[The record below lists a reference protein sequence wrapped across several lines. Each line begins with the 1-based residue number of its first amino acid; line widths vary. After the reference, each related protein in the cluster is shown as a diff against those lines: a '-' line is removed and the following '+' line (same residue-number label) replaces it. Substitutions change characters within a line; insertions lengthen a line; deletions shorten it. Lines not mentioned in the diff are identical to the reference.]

1 MLQMS
6 EEDIK
11 QETEEVQD
19 DSVEVEL
26 DAVESSEESEQS
38 GQKVEV
44 QAQETDEPQEDEH
57 AEYSKN
63 VQKRIKKLTEK
74 YRQEERD
81 KEEATRLAQTLREE
95 NEKLKSQMQN
105 SQQAHLTE
113 YGTRLEHQLN
123 LARQAYRDA
132 HDRGD
137 LDKQFEAQ
145 QLLNQISIEQER
157 YRLAK
162 QQQERLQV
170 ERAPE
175 QQSSP
180 VQQPVQQRQQ
190 ESAPEPDPRAQ
201 EWASKNEWFGQDEV
215 MTYAAFG
222 IHRKL
227 VEEEGFDPT
236 SDEYYNEIDRQIR
249 SEFPHKFAGQKNGRS
264 GQVASADTSASRK
277 PQSGRRKVKLS
288 PSQVAIAKK
297 LNVPLEEYAKYVK
310 D

>member
-1 MLQMS
+1 MS
-6 EEDIK
+6 EEKNEVEEVEIDLPEQDDTDSGDVTETENK
-11 QETEEVQD
+11 QEARADTT
-19 DSVEVEL
+19 
-26 DAVESSEESEQS
+26 ESEQPA
-38 GQKVEV
+38 
-44 QAQETDEPQEDEH
+44 AQSEEELEN
-57 AEYSKN
+57 YSKN

-81 KEEATRLAQTLREE
+81 REEAVRLAQTLREE
-95 NEKLKSQMQN
+95 NEKLRTQVQGT
-105 SQQAHLTE
+105 QQAHLTE
-113 YGTRLEHQLN
+113 YGARLDNQLN

-137 LDKQFEAQ
+137 IDKQFEAQ
-145 QLLNQISIEQER
+145 QMMNQIAIEQER

-162 QQQERLQV
+162 NRQEKLQV

-175 QQSSP
+175 QQSAP
-180 VQQPVQQRQQ
+180 VQQPVQQER
-190 ESAPEPDPRAQ
+190 APEPDPRAQ
-201 EWASKNEWFGQDEV
+201 DWASKNEWFGQDEV

-249 SEFPHKFAGQKNGRS
+249 VEFPHKFAGQKGRS

-297 LNVPLEEYAKYVK
+297 LGVPLEEYAKYVK

>member
-1 MLQMS
+1 MS
-6 EEDIK
+6 EEELK
-11 QETEEVQD
+11 QEET
-19 DSVEVEL
+19 VEVEL
-26 DAVESSEESEQS
+26 EEPEKEQEVEQKAEAEQKAEVSVEQEAEPVKEE
-38 GQKVEV
+38 EV
-44 QAQETDEPQEDEH
+44 DEH

-81 KEEATRLAQTLREE
+81 KEEAVRVSQKLKEE

-113 YGTRLEHQLN
+113 YG
-123 LARQAYRDA
+123 ARIENELDLVKKAYKDA

-137 LDKQFEAQ
+137 ADALVEAQ
-145 QLLNQISIEQER
+145 QKLSQITIEQER

-162 QQQERLQV
+162 AQQEKVTVQK
-170 ERAPE
+170 EEAPPTE
-175 QQSSP
+175 AP
-180 VQQPVQQRQQ
+180 VQP
-190 ESAPEPDPRAQ
+190 AAKPDPRAE
-201 EWASKNEWFGQDEV
+201 EWATKNEWFGQDEV

-227 VEEEGFDPT
+227 VEEQGFDPT
-236 SDEYYNEIDRQIR
+236 SDEYYNEIDKQIR
-249 SEFPHKFAGQKNGRS
+249 SEFPHKFAGQPNGRS

-277 PQSGRRKVKLS
+277 KSGRRTVKLS
-288 PSQVAIAKK
+288 PSQVAIANK
-297 LNVPLEEYAKYVK
+297 LGVPLEEYAKYVK

>member
-1 MLQMS
+1 MSDEEKNEIEEVEIDLPES
-6 EEDIK
+6 EETDSGEAVETETK
-11 QETEEVQD
+11 QEAQAEP
-19 DSVEVEL
+19 
-26 DAVESSEESEQS
+26 EQS
-38 GQKVEV
+38 GE
-44 QAQETDEPQEDEH
+44 ELEN
-57 AEYSKN
+57 YSKN

-81 KEEATRLAQTLREE
+81 REEAVRLAKELREE
-95 NEKLKSQMQN
+95 NEKLKTQVQG

-113 YGTRLEHQLN
+113 YGARLDNQLN

-137 LDKQFEAQ
+137 VDKQFEAQ
-145 QLLNQISIEQER
+145 QMMNQIAIEQER

-170 ERAPE
+170 QRAPE
-175 QQSSP
+175 QQTAP
-180 VQQPVQQRQQ
+180 VQQPVQQER
-190 ESAPEPDPRAQ
+190 APEPDPRAQ
-201 EWASKNEWFGQDEV
+201 DWASKNEWFGQDEV

-236 SDEYYNEIDRQIR
+236 SDEYYNEIDRRIA
-249 SEFPHKFAGQKNGRS
+249 SEFPHKFGGQKGRS

-277 PQSGRRKVKLS
+277 PTGRRKVKLS

-297 LNVPLEEYAKYVK
+297 LGVPLEEYAKYVK

>member
-1 MLQMS
+1 MS
-6 EEDIK
+6 EEEKNEIEEVEIDLPEQEGSETDSGTTIEAESK
-11 QETEEVQD
+11 QE
-19 DSVEVEL
+19 
-26 DAVESSEESEQS
+26 ASEPEQS
-38 GQKVEV
+38 GE
-44 QAQETDEPQEDEH
+44 ELEN
-57 AEYSKN
+57 YSKN

-81 KEEATRLAQTLREE
+81 REEAVRLAQTLREE
-95 NEKLKSQMQN
+95 NEKLRTQVQGT
-105 SQQAHLTE
+105 QQAHLTE
-113 YGTRLEHQLN
+113 YGARLDNQLN

-137 LDKQFEAQ
+137 IDKQFEAQ
-145 QLLNQISIEQER
+145 QMMNQIAIEQER

-162 QQQERLQV
+162 NRQEKLQV

-175 QQSSP
+175 QQSAP
-180 VQQPVQQRQQ
+180 VQQPVQQER
-190 ESAPEPDPRAQ
+190 APEPDPRAQ
-201 EWASKNEWFGQDEV
+201 DWASKNEWFGQDEV

-249 SEFPHKFAGQKNGRS
+249 VEFPHKFAGQKGRS

-297 LNVPLEEYAKYVK
+297 LGVPLEEYAKYVK

>member
-1 MLQMS
+1 MS
-6 EEDIK
+6 EEELK
-11 QETEEVQD
+11 QEEAQD
-19 DSVEVEL
+19 ETVEVDLGEVEQEQESL
-26 DAVESSEESEQS
+26 AFEKPAKEEAVEVKQEES
-38 GQKVEV
+38 
-44 QAQETDEPQEDEH
+44 EDEH

-95 NEKLKSQMQN
+95 NEKLKAEMS
-105 SQQAHLTE
+105 SSRQAHLTE
-113 YGTRLEHQLN
+113 YGARLDNDLN
-123 LARQAYRDA
+123 IAKQAYRDA

-137 LDKQFEAQ
+137 VDKMFEAQ
-145 QLLNQISIEQER
+145 QSLSKIAIEQER

-162 QQQERLQV
+162 QQQEKLTVQK
-170 ERAPE
+170 EEQPEAPK
-175 QQSSP
+175 QTT
-180 VQQPVQQRQQ
+180 QQP
-190 ESAPEPDPRAQ
+190 APEPDPRAQ
-201 EWASKNEWFGQDEV
+201 DWASKNEWFGQDEV

-249 SEFPHKFAGQKNGRS
+249 SEFPHKFAVQTNGRS

-277 PQSGRRKVKLS
+277 KSGRRTVKLS

-297 LNVPLEEYAKYVK
+297 LGVPLEEYAKYVK

>member
-1 MLQMS
+1 MSDEEKNEIEEVEIDLPES
-6 EEDIK
+6 EETDSGEAVETETK
-11 QETEEVQD
+11 QEAQAEP
-19 DSVEVEL
+19 
-26 DAVESSEESEQS
+26 EQS
-38 GQKVEV
+38 GE
-44 QAQETDEPQEDEH
+44 ELEN
-57 AEYSKN
+57 YSKN

-81 KEEATRLAQTLREE
+81 REEAVRLAQALREE
-95 NEKLKSQMQN
+95 NEKLKTQVQG

-113 YGTRLEHQLN
+113 YGARLDNQLN

-137 LDKQFEAQ
+137 IDKQFEAQ
-145 QLLNQISIEQER
+145 QMMNQIAIEQER

-170 ERAPE
+170 QRAPE
-175 QQSSP
+175 QQAAP
-180 VQQPVQQRQQ
+180 VQQPVQQER
-190 ESAPEPDPRAQ
+190 APEPDPRAQ
-201 EWASKNEWFGQDEV
+201 DWASKNEWFGQDEV

-236 SDEYYNEIDRQIR
+236 SDEYYNEIDRRIA
-249 SEFPHKFAGQKNGRS
+249 SEFPHKFGGQKGRS

-277 PQSGRRKVKLS
+277 PTGRRKVKLS

-297 LNVPLEEYAKYVK
+297 LGVPLEEYAKYVK

>member
-1 MLQMS
+1 MS

-11 QETEEVQD
+11 NEIEEV
-19 DSVEVEL
+19 EVDLPE
-26 DAVESSEESEQS
+26 
-38 GQKVEV
+38 
-44 QAQETDEPQEDEH
+44 QEDTDSGGASG
-57 AEYSKN
+57 AESQKSASADTSDAEQPAAQSEDELENYSKN

-81 KEEATRLAQTLREE
+81 REEAVRLAQKLREE
-95 NEKLKSQMQN
+95 NEQLKSQMQN
-105 SQQAHLTE
+105 SQQGYLTE
-113 YGTRLEHQLN
+113 YGARLDNQLN
-123 LARQAYRDA
+123 LAKQAYKDA

-137 LDKQFEAQ
+137 VDKMFEAQ
-145 QLLNQISIEQER
+145 QALSKISIEQER

-162 QQQERLQV
+162 AQQEKLNVQ
-170 ERAPE
+170 RAPE
-175 QQSSP
+175 EQP
-180 VQQPVQQRQQ
+180 VQQPVQQSQQ
-190 ESAPEPDPRAQ
+190 QAAPEPDPRAQ

-236 SDEYYNEIDRQIR
+236 SDEYYDEIDKRMAV
-249 SEFPHKFAGQKNGRS
+249 EFPQKFGGQKSGRS
-264 GQVASADTSASRK
+264 AQVASADTSASRK
-277 PQSGRRKVKLS
+277 RSGRRTVKLS

-297 LNVPLEEYAKYVK
+297 LGVPLEEYAKYVK

>member
-1 MLQMS
+1 MS
-6 EEDIK
+6 EEKNEIEEVEIDLPEQEGSDTDTGDTVEAEAK
-11 QETEEVQD
+11 QET
-19 DSVEVEL
+19 
-26 DAVESSEESEQS
+26 SEPEQS
-38 GQKVEV
+38 GE
-44 QAQETDEPQEDEH
+44 ELEN
-57 AEYSKN
+57 YSKN

-81 KEEATRLAQTLREE
+81 REEAVRLAQKLREE
-95 NEKLKSQMQN
+95 NEKLKTQVQG

-113 YGTRLEHQLN
+113 YGQRLDNQQN
-123 LARQAYRDA
+123 LAKQAYRDA

-137 LDKQFEAQ
+137 VDKMFEAQ
-145 QLLNQISIEQER
+145 EMLSKISIEQER
-157 YRLAK
+157 FRLAK
-162 QQQERLQV
+162 QQQERVQV
-170 ERAPE
+170 QRAPE
-175 QQSSP
+175 QQAAP
-180 VQQPVQQRQQ
+180 VQQPVQQER
-190 ESAPEPDPRAQ
+190 APEPDPRAQ
-201 EWASKNEWFGQDEV
+201 DWASKNEWFGQDEV

-249 SEFPHKFAGQKNGRS
+249 TEFPHKFAGQKGRS

-277 PQSGRRKVKLS
+277 PQPGRRKVKLS

-297 LNVPLEEYAKYVK
+297 LGVPLEEYAKYVK

>member
-1 MLQMS
+1 MS
-6 EEDIK
+6 EEENNEI
-11 QETEEVQD
+11 EEI
-19 DSVEVEL
+19 EVDLPEAEEAEE
-26 DAVESSEESEQS
+26 AVEPEAEAKQQAQAEPEQSEEEL
-38 GQKVEV
+38 EN
-44 QAQETDEPQEDEH
+44 
-57 AEYSKN
+57 YSKN

-81 KEEATRLAQTLREE
+81 REEAVRLAQKLREE
-95 NEKLKSQMQN
+95 NERLKTQVQG

-113 YGTRLEHQLN
+113 YGARLDNQLN

-145 QLLNQISIEQER
+145 QMMNQIAIEQER

-162 QQQERLQV
+162 KQQEKLEVERVTEQETAPAQPAQQQER
-170 ERAPE
+170 
-175 QQSSP
+175 
-180 VQQPVQQRQQ
+180 
-190 ESAPEPDPRAQ
+190 APEPDPRAQ
-201 EWASKNEWFGQDEV
+201 EWATKNEWFGQDDV
-215 MTYAAFG
+215 MTFAAFG
-222 IHRKL
+222 IHKRL

-264 GQVASADTSASRK
+264 GQVAPADTSASRK
-277 PQSGRRKVKLS
+277 KSGRRTVKLS

-297 LNVPLEEYAKYVK
+297 LGVPLEEYAKYVK

>member
-1 MLQMS
+1 MS
-6 EEDIK
+6 EEEKNEIEEVEIDLPEQEGSDTDTDTDTGDTVEAEAK
-11 QETEEVQD
+11 QET
-19 DSVEVEL
+19 
-26 DAVESSEESEQS
+26 SEPEQS
-38 GQKVEV
+38 GE
-44 QAQETDEPQEDEH
+44 ELEN
-57 AEYSKN
+57 YSKN

-81 KEEATRLAQTLREE
+81 REEAVRLAQKLREE
-95 NEKLKSQMQN
+95 NETLKTQMQS

-113 YGTRLEHQLN
+113 YGQRLDNQQN
-123 LARQAYRDA
+123 LAKQAYRDA

-137 LDKQFEAQ
+137 VDKMFEAQ
-145 QLLNQISIEQER
+145 EMLSKISIEQER

-170 ERAPE
+170 QRAPE
-175 QQSSP
+175 QQAAP
-180 VQQPVQQRQQ
+180 VQQPVQQER
-190 ESAPEPDPRAQ
+190 APEPDPRAQ
-201 EWASKNEWFGQDEV
+201 DWATKNEWFGQDEV

-249 SEFPHKFAGQKNGRS
+249 TEFPHKFAGQKNGRS

-277 PQSGRRKVKLS
+277 PQPGRRKVKLS

-297 LNVPLEEYAKYVK
+297 LGVPLEEYAKYVK

>member
-1 MLQMS
+1 MS
-6 EEDIK
+6 EEEKNEIEEVEVDLPETELADTDTDTGETVEPEFK
-11 QETEEVQD
+11 QEAQAEPEQ
-19 DSVEVEL
+19 
-26 DAVESSEESEQS
+26 SEEEL
-38 GQKVEV
+38 EN
-44 QAQETDEPQEDEH
+44 
-57 AEYSKN
+57 YSKN

-74 YRQEERD
+74 YRKEERD
-81 KEEATRLAQTLREE
+81 REEAVRLAQTLREE
-95 NEKLKSQMQN
+95 NEKLKTQVQG

-113 YGTRLEHQLN
+113 YGARLDNQLN
-123 LARQAYRDA
+123 LAKQAYRDA

-145 QLLNQISIEQER
+145 QMMNQIAIEQER

-162 QQQERLQV
+162 QQQERVQV
-170 ERAPE
+170 QKAPE
-175 QQSSP
+175 EQAAP
-180 VQQPVQQRQQ
+180 VQQPVQQER
-190 ESAPEPDPRAQ
+190 APEPDPRAQ
-201 EWASKNEWFGQDEV
+201 DWASKNEWFGQDEV

-249 SEFPHKFAGQKNGRS
+249 TEFPHKFAGQKNGRS

-297 LNVPLEEYAKYVK
+297 LGVPLEEYAKYVK

>member
-1 MLQMS
+1 MS
-6 EEDIK
+6 EEEKNEIEEVEIDLPDSEEADSGESVETETK
-11 QETEEVQD
+11 QEAQAEP
-19 DSVEVEL
+19 
-26 DAVESSEESEQS
+26 EQS
-38 GQKVEV
+38 GE
-44 QAQETDEPQEDEH
+44 ELEN
-57 AEYSKN
+57 YSKN

-81 KEEATRLAQTLREE
+81 REEAVRLAQALREE
-95 NEKLKSQMQN
+95 NEKLKTQVQG

-113 YGTRLEHQLN
+113 YGARLDNQLN

-137 LDKQFEAQ
+137 IDKQFEAQ
-145 QLLNQISIEQER
+145 QMMNQIAIEQER

-162 QQQERLQV
+162 KQQEKLQL
-170 ERAPE
+170 ERTPE
-175 QQSSP
+175 QQAAP
-180 VQQPVQQRQQ
+180 VQQPVQQER
-190 ESAPEPDPRAQ
+190 APEPDPRAQ
-201 EWASKNEWFGQDEV
+201 DWASKNEWFGQDEV

-249 SEFPHKFAGQKNGRS
+249 TEFPHKFAGQKNGRS

-277 PQSGRRKVKLS
+277 PTGRRKVKLS

-297 LNVPLEEYAKYVK
+297 LGVPLEEYAKYVK

>member
-1 MLQMS
+1 MS
-6 EEDIK
+6 EEKNEI
-11 QETEEVQD
+11 EEV
-19 DSVEVEL
+19 EVDL
-26 DAVESSEESEQS
+26 PEQ
-38 GQKVEV
+38 EN
-44 QAQETDEPQEDEH
+44 TDEGDAPEAEDRQEAQADTSDAEQPAAEQPQDEL
-57 AEYSKN
+57 ENYSKN

-81 KEEATRLAQTLREE
+81 REEAVRLAQKLREE
-95 NEKLKSQMQN
+95 NEQLKTQMQS

-113 YGTRLEHQLN
+113 YGQRLENQMN
-123 LARQAYRDA
+123 LAKQAYRDA

-137 LDKQFEAQ
+137 VDKMFEAQ
-145 QLLNQISIEQER
+145 EMLSKISIEQER

-162 QQQERLQV
+162 QQQERVQV
-170 ERAPE
+170 QRAEEPAN
-175 QQSSP
+175 
-180 VQQPVQQRQQ
+180 VQQPVQQAQQ
-190 ESAPEPDPRAQ
+190 ERAPEPDPRAQ

-249 SEFPHKFAGQKNGRS
+249 SEFPHKFAGQKSGRS

-277 PQSGRRKVKLS
+277 KPSGRRTVKLS

-297 LNVPLEEYAKYVK
+297 LGVPLEEYAKYVK

>member
-1 MLQMS
+1 MS
-6 EEDIK
+6 EEEKNEIEEVEIDLPESEEADSGETVETETK
-11 QETEEVQD
+11 QEAQAEP
-19 DSVEVEL
+19 
-26 DAVESSEESEQS
+26 EQS
-38 GQKVEV
+38 GE
-44 QAQETDEPQEDEH
+44 ELEN
-57 AEYSKN
+57 YSKN

-81 KEEATRLAQTLREE
+81 REEAVRLAQALREE
-95 NEKLKSQMQN
+95 NEKLKTQVQG

-113 YGTRLEHQLN
+113 YGARLDNQLN

-137 LDKQFEAQ
+137 IDKQFEAQ
-145 QLLNQISIEQER
+145 QMMNQIAIEQER

-162 QQQERLQV
+162 KQQEKLQV

-175 QQSSP
+175 QQAAP
-180 VQQPVQQRQQ
+180 VQQPVQQERV
-190 ESAPEPDPRAQ
+190 PEPDPRAQ
-201 EWASKNEWFGQDEV
+201 DWASKNEWFGQDEV

-249 SEFPHKFAGQKNGRS
+249 TEFPHKFAGQKNGRS

-277 PQSGRRKVKLS
+277 PTGRRKVKLS

-297 LNVPLEEYAKYVK
+297 LGVPLEEYAKYVK

>member
-1 MLQMS
+1 MS
-6 EEDIK
+6 EEEKNEIEEVEIDLPEQEGSDTDSGTTIETESK
-11 QETEEVQD
+11 QE
-19 DSVEVEL
+19 
-26 DAVESSEESEQS
+26 ASEPEQS
-38 GQKVEV
+38 GE
-44 QAQETDEPQEDEH
+44 ELEN
-57 AEYSKN
+57 YSKN

-81 KEEATRLAQTLREE
+81 REEAVRLAKELRAE
-95 NEKLKSQMQN
+95 NEKLKTQVQG

-113 YGTRLEHQLN
+113 YGQRLDNQQN
-123 LARQAYRDA
+123 LAKQAYRDA

-137 LDKQFEAQ
+137 VDKMMEAQ
-145 QLLNQISIEQER
+145 EMLSKISIEQER

-162 QQQERLQV
+162 QQQERVQV
-170 ERAPE
+170 QRAPE
-175 QQSSP
+175 QQAAP
-180 VQQPVQQRQQ
+180 VQQPVQQER
-190 ESAPEPDPRAQ
+190 APEPDPRAQ
-201 EWASKNEWFGQDEV
+201 DWASKNEWFGQDEV

-249 SEFPHKFAGQKNGRS
+249 TEFPHKFAGQKGRS

-288 PSQVAIAKK
+288 PSQVAIANK
-297 LNVPLEEYAKYVK
+297 LGVPLEEYAKYVK